1 MEICSAAFL
10 TIAIVIT
17 VLTNKYRTK
26 NSLLWQN
33 IGDIV
38 VRGYRGYR
46 EWNIGYGTMVSGYPC
61 RRFAMVRISDNGP
74 GWK

>member
-1 MEICSAAFL
+1 MDTWKITLVFSSKREIL
-10 TIAIVIT
+10 TIAILTIAIAII

-38 VRGYRGYR
+38 VRGYREY
-46 EWNIGYGTMVSGYPC
+46 MVT
-61 RRFAMVRISDNGP
+61 ISDNGP